1 MIDIDLIR
9 NQPDRVEAGVKA
21 KGFDI
26 DLEKIREF
34 DENRRHL
41 QVQIDGL
48 RAKRNALSVEEA
60 KAQGG
65 AIKQELASLEEKV
78 KEVSATLEGELLRIP
93 NLPIS
98 DVPVGAGESANTVIK
113 TVGDKPNLTNPKD
126 HLDLGL
132 ALDLIDM
139 ERAAKVSG
147 GRFNFLKNELVLL
160 ELAMINYAFAVA
172 IKYGYT
178 PLLTPELVNRA
189 TVLGTGYLPYGEE
202 EVYKTQDDLYLIGTS
217 ELAAVAYHADELLE
231 AKELPK
237 RYVAF
242 SSCYRREAGTYGKDM
257 RGILRQHQFMKVE
270 MVSLV
275 EPEESEAELAK
286 ILMIEEEVMQ
296 GLGLPYQ
303 VVQMGTGDLGMQ
315 AAKKFD
321 IEAWLPAQNT
331 YRETHSC
338 SNTTDFQ
345 TRRLNI
351 RYKADDGTNRFVHA
365 LNGTVVSQRP
375 LIAIMENN
383 QQADGSIKIPEVLV
397 KYTGFQEIRNPKHQ
411 IQDKDLNPQ
420 L

>member
-1 MIDIDLIR
+1 VDVIDIELLRKDA
-9 NQPDRVEAGVKA
+9 DRVAASIKA
-21 KGFDI
+21 KGFEIDI
-26 DLEKIREF
+26 KTIQALDAK
-34 DENRRHL
+34 RRQL
-41 QVQIDGL
+41 QTEIDSL
-48 RAKRNALSVEEA
+48 RAKRNGLSVEEA
-60 KAQGG
+60 KSQG
-65 AIKQELASLEEKV
+65 
-78 KEVSATLEGELLRIP
+78 ATLKQSLTELTDKEKAVADQLEQQLLLIP
-93 NLPIS
+93 NLPAE
-98 DVPVGAGESANTVIK
+98 DVPVGEGESANTVIR
-113 TVGDKPNLTNPKD
+113 TVGDQPALKNPKD
-126 HLDLGL
+126 HLELGL

-147 GRFNFLKNELVLL
+147 ARFNFLKNELVLL
-160 ELAMINYAFAVA
+160 ELALVNYAFAIA
-172 IKYGYT
+172 TKHGFS

-217 ELAAVAYHADELLE
+217 ELAAVAYHGDELL
-231 AKELPK
+231 AGNELPK

-242 SSCYRREAGTYGKDM
+242 SSCYRREAGTYGKDT

-275 EPEESEAELAK
+275 KPEDSDTELKK
-286 ILMIEEEVMQ
+286 ILAIEEEVMH

-321 IEAWLPAQNT
+321 IEAWLPGQQA

-375 LIAIMENN
+375 LIAILENY
-383 QQADGSIKIPEVLV
+383 QQPDGAIIVPEVLQV
-397 KYTGFQEIRNPKHQ
+397 FTGFNEIRAK
-411 IQDKDLNPQ
+411 KSR
-420 L
+420 